1 MFEKIKGLFE
11 IFSQSSL
18 KHKDKTLR
26 TVTVKMGASYLAS
39 KIIDIL
45 KSLKYK
51 TIKYNEHYQEIFT
64 SKAGFEVTNHLVNS
78 NNGST
83 LIDVDVYSP
92 NNRGKTRKAL
102 RFLLNKFK
110 EEFKQSVV
118 YE

>member
-64 SKAGFEVTNHLVNS
+64 RIK
-78 NNGST
+78 
-83 LIDVDVYSP
+83 I
-92 NNRGKTRKAL
+92 
-102 RFLLNKFK
+102 FK
-110 EEFKQSVV
+110 ISL
-118 YE
+118 